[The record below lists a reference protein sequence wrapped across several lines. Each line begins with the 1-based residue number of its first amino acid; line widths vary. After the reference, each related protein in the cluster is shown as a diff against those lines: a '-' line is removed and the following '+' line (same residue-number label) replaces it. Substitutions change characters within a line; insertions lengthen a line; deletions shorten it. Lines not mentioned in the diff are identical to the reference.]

1 MGFVSTACW
10 KMKRIGLTLG
20 IGVLLSG
27 TAVSNPNGPQV
38 RHGQVNYSPGSQAQ
52 IQQLTDKAIVD
63 WQSFSIGASESLR
76 ILQPGQ
82 LSVLLNRV
90 TGGDPS
96 LILGSLTANGQVFL
110 INPGGILFGPNSSVN
125 VGGLVASTLNI
136 TDQDFLA
143 GKYDFSA
150 VSGQDLAAVVNQGR
164 IEITNGGYAVLIGPT
179 VLNEGTIIARA
190 GNVVLAGGE
199 QATLNLDGQD
209 LVHYALKEKVGEGT
223 VLLAPGML
231 SDTMADI
238 FGVNPSLRADSL
250 VRLPDGSVKMLRS
263 SGTTV
268 QAGTV
273 NVDGTDGQKAGSIA
287 LDSTDVTIVGRDSVT
302 TASGHG
308 KLSSGGEILVLS
320 SMDGLET
327 SRGFTDVQSGA
338 LLSVA
343 GGQSGDGGFVEVSGD
358 GVNLLGEVDLSATD
372 GAVGT
377 FLLDPVVVTIV
388 DGNNAPTSN
397 PATANTTIGDQWF
410 STLTGDLVLQSTGD
424 IIFDA
429 SAPGGV
435 AGDGQNVVAFGNDLT
450 LQAGND
456 GLNGP
461 GVIEFKNDGWRI
473 TGNGGNALDNLRI
486 IAPGNI
492 SLGDATLEMGDSFFV
507 LDSEAAIDM
516 GTATVTMAP
525 ISNVNALVLESV
537 GLLNMNASN
546 IVVNGTGGGG
556 NKGLRITS
564 SAGDIELGSSVL
576 NYNDRLTNSGS
587 KESRISAAGDIRA
600 SGTPDWSILGRA
612 DIAAG
617 GSINLPNFAFDN
629 PRDSGTSTN
638 FRTTTGSITLG
649 NGGINNGLDLTAVTT
664 LDIVLESAGGVTLNN
679 FDIKVNDRSDVSVTA
694 VGDINFSN
702 VKINEGALN
711 NSTGVVSIN
720 STGGAV
726 DLGNATIT
734 VEPLSELNALSVQSS
749 GLLNLGSA
757 TMTVDGTGGG
767 FSKGVRF
774 ISSAGDIDLGS
785 SSLTYNDRLTNSG
798 FKLSTISAAGDIRSS
813 GSVDWSVLGRTE
825 FTAAGSINLPNFSF
839 DNPLDSGTASLF
851 QATGGGI
858 TLANGGINTGL
869 DFTTVNT
876 LDITLDSSG
885 GISLNNFDIKVN
897 DRSDVSMTAAGD
909 ISLANVKINEA
920 AQNNSTGFVN
930 ITSTGGALNLG
941 NATIRVEPLGEF
953 NSLFLQSADTLDLGS
968 SDIRV
973 DGVGGSFNKGLR
985 IVSTASDVDLGTS
998 TLFFNDLVTSS
1009 GSLLNQITAAGNI
1022 RSSGAVDWHIGGT
1035 TTFSATGS
1043 LDLPNFSFDNP
1054 VAGGSFQNSTRL
1066 QATNGSINLGNG
1078 GINSGL
1084 DLTTAATLDII
1095 LESGGQVTLNNF
1107 DLKVNNR
1114 KDVGV
1119 TAAGDIRLTDVNI
1132 NEGALDNSTGVVSF
1146 NSTGGA
1152 LNLGNSTIRVEPV
1165 SENIALFLQSSGT
1178 LDLGSSDIRVDGVGG
1193 SFNKGL
1199 RIVSTGSNV
1208 DLGSSQLVFNDVVTS
1223 SGSSLNQITAA
1234 GDILTTGVADW
1245 QVGGRVDFLAN
1256 GAIDLD
1262 GFSLDNPSVGG
1273 TGIGPS
1279 RFRTTNGGLSLKNGG
1294 INTGL
1299 DFTTVDTLG
1308 LIFESG
1314 GATNLSEFDINLDNG
1329 NTLSLTSAGN
1339 VTMDGADINRNSPPG
1354 GTGDI
1359 SIFSQAGLSLGT
1371 GSIRSDRDIDLM
1383 ASGVLDLGTK
1393 ELFTPRVLSLS
1404 SNTEVRSSAGSFQA
1418 RDIEIFGF
1426 NPTTLVRDPNRA
1438 VPNGVAIG
1446 LSTQNTA
1453 DTIDLTIFSDSDIEV
1468 LHSGNGTLNLVT
1480 AGGPQAI
1487 RSTGGGVNID
1497 AGNGTVRLNSVGSG
1511 LATVHADS
1519 DAVVQVKAAQIVEAN
1534 GGNLDLFSGGEVI
1547 VGATVSAG
1555 TAGSELEVQG
1565 RSITLDL
1572 SQAGGAQGA
1581 LRIIGPN
1588 EFLKAIGNN
1597 STISITD
1604 TNTTN
1609 RLSVV
1614 DDAGRGSLDL
1624 AELTATDIHYVDLNG
1639 VKINSVVPG
1648 NGKTLAIE
1656 VLNNGDI
1663 IGGPTAGADLD
1674 FDGNLLL
1681 KADGDIG
1688 TQAAPIRVEAGTVSV
1703 QAGSDSGDEIHLSS
1717 RSDALVIADVQLQN
1731 HRNEVVAQGQGV
1743 RGGGDIDIRLE
1754 STNPSVL
1761 DQRSTLQSTNGSV
1774 GISLQNGSISQQA
1787 GSTIAAGNTVAFS
1800 LPGDVGTFDSGTA
1813 SEVSIQASSVVL
1825 DVGGDAIL
1833 QQASG
1838 DLTVE
1843 SQAVVGGNTYTASA
1857 NGQDRRIRVANGSL
1871 TVNSDITA
1879 TGETALV
1886 TGTGSVLSQGT
1897 GGGNIVLNGNVTSGT
1912 SLVVLAGGNVTQQS
1926 GSLTAPQL
1934 GLGSV
1939 TGTVG
1944 STANPINIQTD
1955 QMAINP
1961 LAGSVADPNGFV
1973 NVAQVG
1979 AVGVTVQQGTPLPD
1993 PPPTPQP
2000 PTPGPPPTPT
2010 PEPGEILS
2018 PGNSVG
2024 LDNLPEL
2031 GVDESPVLAQNNT
2044 QLIDEALQ
2052 ILLELDVATVVEV
2065 DPTIPPIQITDED
2078 YLQKKFRR

>member
-150 VSGQDLAAVVNQGR
+150 VSGQDLASVVNQGR

-190 GNVVLAGGE
+190 GNVILAGGE

-231 SDTMADI
+231 SDTMADV

-473 TGNGGNALDNLRI
+473 TGNGGNALDNLRM

-564 SAGDIELGSSVL
+564 SAGDIDLGSSVL

-664 LDIVLESAGGVTLNN
+664 LDIVLDSAGGVTLNN
-679 FDIKVNDRSDVSVTA
+679 FDIKVNDRSDVNVTA
-694 VGDINFSN
+694 AGDINFSN

-953 NSLFLQSADTLDLGS
+953 NSLFLQSAGTLDLGS

-973 DGVGGSFNKGLR
+973 DGVGGGFNKGLR

-1043 LDLPNFSFDNP
+1043 LDLPDFSFDNP
-1054 VAGGSFQNSTRL
+1054 VAGGSFQNSTRF
-1066 QATNGSINLGNG
+1066 QTTNGSINLGNG
-1078 GINSGL
+1078 GINTGL
-1084 DLTTAATLDII
+1084 DLTTADALDII
-1095 LESGGQVTLNNF
+1095 LESGDQVTLNNF
-1107 DLKVNNR
+1107 DMKVNNR
-1114 KDVGV
+1114 KDVNI

-1165 SENIALFLQSSGT
+1165 SENIALSLQSSGT

-1199 RIVSTGSNV
+1199 RIVSTGSDV

-1245 QVGGRVDFLAN
+1245 QVGGRVDFVAN

-1262 GFSLDNPSVGG
+1262 GFSLDNPYVGG
-1273 TGIGPS
+1273 TGNGPS
-1279 RFRTTNGGLSLKNGG
+1279 RFRATNGGLSLKNGG

-1299 DFTTVDTLG
+1299 DFTTVNTLG

-1314 GATNLSEFDINLDNG
+1314 GVTNLSEFDINVDNG
-1329 NTLSLTSAGN
+1329 NTISLTSAGN
-1339 VTMDGADINRNSPPG
+1339 VSMNGADINRNSPPG
-1354 GTGDI
+1354 GAGDI
-1359 SIFSQAGLSLGT
+1359 SVFSEAALSLGT
-1371 GSIRSDRDIDLM
+1371 GTLRSDRDIDLK

-1393 ELFTPRVLSLS
+1393 ELFTPQVLFLS
-1404 SNTEVRSSAGSFQA
+1404 SNTEVRSSSSHFQA

-1426 NPTTLVRDPNRA
+1426 NPSTNVRDPNRA
-1438 VPNGVAIG
+1438 IPNGVGIG
-1446 LSTQNTA
+1446 LATQNTS

-1468 LHSGNGTLNLVT
+1468 IHSGNGTLNLVT

-1497 AGNGTVRLNSVGSG
+1497 AGNGTVRLNSAGSG
-1511 LATVHADS
+1511 FATVHADS

-1624 AELTATDIHYVDLNG
+1624 GELTATDIHYVYMNG

-1663 IGGPTAGADLD
+1663 IGGATVGADLD

-1743 RGGGDIDIRLE
+1743 RGGGDIEIRMEGTSQAL
-1754 STNPSVL
+1754 L

-1843 SQAVVGGNTYTASA
+1843 SQAVVGGTTYTASA

-1912 SLVVLAGGNVTQQS
+1912 SLVVLAGGDVTQQS
-1926 GSLTAPQL
+1926 GNLVAPQL

-1939 TGTVG
+1939 TGTIG
-1944 STANPINIQTD
+1944 SNADPINIQTD
-1955 QMAINP
+1955 QLAINP

-1979 AVGVTVQQGTPLPD
+1979 AVGVTVQQGAPLPD

-2024 LDNLPEL
+2024 FDNLPEL
-2031 GVDESPVLAQNNT
+2031 GVNESPVLAQNNT